1 VPSPPALPSSAPA
14 QGACSCLQDLLWS
27 SSGSRGEGPISC
39 LQQLKGDQS
48 CLFCLPYQCYSG
60 SDLGIPHQSKNIM
73 YYIVFLSVLRV
84 SQSTAVIH
92 NSDICHREKG
102 RFALLSNPFPTA
114 HSRKIFQSRLFCKR
128 KTFFFSTEA
137 DKEGF
142 SGWGSATCGLLI
154 VFSPSFSSPAQT
166 PMFCCDRDSTP
177 LGKTGCVFPDQRGW
191 MAAPQC
197 TWDFHWMQILEGDY
211 GGGNPCHCY
220 VSPFWCITC
229 LHKW

>member
-1 VPSPPALPSSAPA
+1 MFFYQYFGCLKA
-14 QGACSCLQDLLWS
+14 QQWYTILISVTGRKEDLLFFQIHS
-27 SSGSRGEGPISC
+27 
-39 LQQLKGDQS
+39 LQL
-48 CLFCLPYQCYSG
+48 
-60 SDLGIPHQSKNIM
+60 IPGRS
-73 YYIVFLSVLRV
+73 FRAGFS
-84 SQSTAVIH
+84 A
-92 NSDICHREKG
+92 KG
-102 RFALLSNPFPTA
+102 RL
-114 HSRKIFQSRLFCKR
+114 
-128 KTFFFSTEA
+128 FFFSTEA

-177 LGKTGCVFPDQRGW
+177 LDKTGCVFPDQRGW